1 MPRAGRQ
8 ASSTGYYHVMI
19 RGINKE
25 FVFRSDGEIH
35 LLLKPLGEFQCL
47 MKFHW

>member
-1 MPRAGRQ
+1 MPRAVRQ
-8 ASSTGYYHVMI
+8 VSSAGYYHVMI

-25 FVFRSDGEIH
+25 VVFQSDDDRR
-35 LLLKPLGEFQCL
+35 LLLELLGEFQCL